1 MKKIVVGLIV
11 FFSMV
16 INVYSEEKINVFFS
30 QCIDGDTAKFI
41 MDDQIIKVRFLAIDT
56 PESTTEKEPYGE
68 EASYFTCEKL
78 KNASKI
84 ELEFDSNSDKIDKY
98 NRYLAWIWVDNYLLQ
113 DLIISNGLGEIA
125 YLYDDYKYTD
135 LLKEHQSIAKTN
147 NIGMWNNEEVN
158 TSTTYNYTLYGLFIL
173 IILMLYVYSTNFRK
187 KARRKFKIKR
197 QLN

>member
-1 MKKIVVGLIV
+1 MIINAYSEERVSV
-11 FFSMV
+11 FFS
-16 INVYSEEKINVFFS
+16 K
-30 QCIDGDTAKFI
+30 CIDGDTAKFI

-78 KNASKI
+78 KTASKI
-84 ELEFDSNSDKIDKY
+84 ELEFDSNSDKMDKY
-98 NRYLAWIWVDNYLLQ
+98 NRYLAWIWVDNSLLQ

-125 YLYDDYKYTD
+125 YLYGDYKYTD
-135 LLKEHQSIAKTN
+135 LLKEHQNIAKTN

-158 TSTTYNYTLYGLFIL
+158 TSITYDYVLYGLFIL
-173 IILMLYVYSTNFRK
+173 IILVLCIFRK
-187 KARRKFKIKR
+187 KTIGKIKSKFKR